1 MSDTFTQ
8 LTERLTESYALSMSP
23 VSYIAE
29 VLKQYGSAEIS
40 KSQLISEYA
49 QKTRQAFF
57 YLSHMPQ
64 EDIAENKRLFKN
76 EFALANSITDVIQ
89 GQTGQVG
96 LQVQDGSND
105 NRFDAMLEKCMEDY
119 LTAVNQK

>member
-1 MSDTFTQ
+1 MSDTIKQ
-8 LTERLTESYALSMSP
+8 LTERLTDCYPLSMSP

-29 VLKQYGSAEIS
+29 ILKQYNSAEIS

-76 EFALANSITDVIQ
+76 EFALANSITDAIQ
-89 GQTGQVG
+89 GQASQAG
-96 LQVQDGSND
+96 LQAQDGSND
-105 NRFDAMLEKCMEDY
+105 DRFDALLEKCIEDY
-119 LTAVNQK
+119 LTVVNRK